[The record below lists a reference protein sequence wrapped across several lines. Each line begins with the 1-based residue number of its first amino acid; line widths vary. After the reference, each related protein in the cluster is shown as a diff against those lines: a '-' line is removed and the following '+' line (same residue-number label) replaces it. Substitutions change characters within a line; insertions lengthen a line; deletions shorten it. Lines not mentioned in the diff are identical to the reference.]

1 MATELEERE
10 LAAFVALLDAPSLL
24 LLCSLLSLSSLVFRR
39 GGLEFFFLS
48 RPLLERLGE
57 IWFWVGF
64 FFGEGG
70 SFGVLL
76 LGWTSYLMPSCG
88 GAIVFVGVSRSSI
101 QRWRK
106 RRGLKERQID
116 CGQSCCDLKSSAD
129 RK

>member
-1 MATELEERE
+1 VLAIRKLDGFHPFHIQGLWQQKLEERE

-64 FFGEGG
+64 FLGRGG
-70 SFGVLL
+70 L
-76 LGWTSYLMPSCG
+76 LGFCYLG
-88 GAIVFVGVSRSSI
+88 GLVT
-101 QRWRK
+101 
-106 RRGLKERQID
+106 
-116 CGQSCCDLKSSAD
+116 
-129 RK
+129 

>member
-1 MATELEERE
+1 MVFIPFTSRVCGNRSSRSE
-10 LAAFVALLDAPSLL
+10 LAAFVALLAAPSLL

-39 GGLEFFFLS
+39 GGLEFCFLS

-76 LGWTSYLMPSCG
+76 LG
-88 GAIVFVGVSRSSI
+88 V
-101 QRWRK
+101 
-106 RRGLKERQID
+106 D
-116 CGQSCCDLKSSAD
+116 
-129 RK
+129 